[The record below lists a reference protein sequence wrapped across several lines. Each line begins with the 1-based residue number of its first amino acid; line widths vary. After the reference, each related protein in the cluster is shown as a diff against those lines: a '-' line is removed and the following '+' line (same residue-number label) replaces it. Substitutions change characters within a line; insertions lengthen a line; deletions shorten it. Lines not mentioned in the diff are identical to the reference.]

1 MRARRAAPRMVRL
14 APCRRR
20 CIEPAHSERAAFAS
34 FSHPPEPRLKG
45 RPSRVWDQPQ
55 GWQDGTSLPLTGSG
69 SDENVE
75 IAAIGASWAALRHAT
90 QPFFVAYPCT
100 VARSFRGRMRAFSN
114 PRRSFRAH
122 SMRTRRAGHDWR
134 ASRDRAWR
142 LWDFDSRP
150 KAIRWCVVRTS
161 LAFVTCFGYSYATL
175 WAY

>member
-14 APCRRR
+14 APCQRR
-20 CIEPAHSERAAFAS
+20 CIEPARSERAAFAS

-45 RPSRVWDQPQ
+45 RPSRVWDQTQ
-55 GWQDGTSLPLTGSG
+55 GWQDGTSLPLTGSW

-75 IAAIGASWAALRHAT
+75 IAAIGASWVALRHAA
-90 QPFFVAYPCT
+90 QPLFAAFPCT

-122 SMRTRRAGHDWR
+122 LMRTRRAGHDWR

-142 LWDFDSRP
+142 LWDLTP
-150 KAIRWCVVRTS
+150 VRRRFAGVS
-161 LAFVTCFGYSYATL
+161 FARALL
-175 WAY
+175 L